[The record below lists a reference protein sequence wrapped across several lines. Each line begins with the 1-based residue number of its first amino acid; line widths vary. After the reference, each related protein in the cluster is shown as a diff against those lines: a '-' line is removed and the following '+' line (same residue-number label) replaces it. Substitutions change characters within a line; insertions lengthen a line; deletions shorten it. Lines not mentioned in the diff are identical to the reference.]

1 MLFDDTEVVVE
12 AATIKTE
19 KFPVTVAGAPGMWKL
34 VLAEVFESNDPPV
47 DDQLLNWKPALGVAV
62 TGMVELA
69 AK

>member
-34 VLAEVFESNDPPV
+34 VLAEVVESNDPPV
-47 DDQLLNWKPALGVAV
+47 AVQFTNWKPGLAVAV
-62 TGMVELA
+62 TGMVALA